1 MIPEHSVNDHLGRI
15 ADSFVLRYRRGEP
28 RPVSEYAKEH
38 PDLADEI
45 RELLPALVLLEE
57 AKQGSHPCTEPMH
70 AIGREVDVNM
80 PDRLGDYRIVRVIGR
95 GGMGVVYE
103 AEQQS
108 LGRRVAL
115 KVLPTSAQ
123 LNPRHLQRFHREA
136 KSAARLHHTNIVPVY
151 GVGEDQGVHY
161 IVMQYVAGQGL
172 DQVIGELRRSVP
184 KEQTDQTHVAK
195 DKETARQNDAVTELA
210 RCLLSARIDS
220 TTGSWNESLVAAVP
234 DGETARCETS
244 QTTRSVLP
252 KRYWRNVAQIGVQV
266 AEALEYAH
274 GQGTVHRDVKPS
286 NLLLDPGGKI
296 WVTDFGLAKAADQQ
310 NLTATGDLVGTLR
323 YMAPESFGGQY
334 DARSDVYSL
343 GLTLYELAALKRAHN
358 APVRN
363 ELIQQVR
370 QGAVPPLRKVHPK
383 VPRDLETI
391 VHKSLDPDPWRR
403 YQTAGDL
410 AADLRRFDND
420 EPIRARRVSRI
431 ERVGRWCRRNPA
443 ISLVTGC
450 AGLAIVLTV
459 CIAFALITASRNR
472 AVRLASDMANL
483 AKTKEHLLDEKTRLL
498 DEKAHL
504 VHRERQ
510 ARTTAETA
518 LKHAEEQR
526 KQAET
531 SKEDAEKAADEA
543 KTVNDFLIEGMIR
556 AAFPEYSRGEDLTVR
571 EMLDRAARLVGE
583 RFAEHPERE
592 AVVRSAVARAYHSLG
607 LYEQSHPHWARAL
620 ELRQRILGPEH
631 LTTIIT
637 MNNLASNHYSRGMY
651 DQGRQLEEESL
662 AILRRV
668 HGAEHPTT
676 LTTMSNLAANLH
688 GQGKYQEAQKL
699 FQECLKL
706 KRRLLEPDDFGTT
719 ATMGNLAVN
728 LQEQGRYEEAQKLN
742 EEALEIQR
750 RVLGPEHPSTL
761 ITMGNLAETLN
772 RQRKYQEAQKLHE
785 HVLKTR
791 RRVLGPDHHDTLAAV
806 HNLAANLD
814 DLGQVDKAQEIYS
827 QLVED
832 TRRVLGAQHP
842 STIMALSNLA
852 TAFTGQGRYDKAQ
865 ANYEQALAASRKTLG
880 TDHPASIRILKNL
893 ARSLYLQEKYQ
904 EAGTIYQEA
913 FEINRRLHGERHI
926 ETLGAKLSLADSLV
940 ADKKHEQAQ
949 TLLRDSLDHQ
959 QKFLGEGHWLT
970 GCTKSLLG
978 GSLIRMGQYEKA
990 EPLVLSGYE
999 TTKSDHDA
1007 SAESIIEA
1015 LEWIVDLYEGWGKTE
1030 KAAQWRKELAALAG
1044 RDGQP
1049 SPKST
1054 GRKIAAPETDGD
1066 PHEQTI
1072 P

>member
-1 MIPEHSVNDHLGRI
+1 MRPEHSVNDHLGRI
-15 ADSFVLRYRRGEP
+15 ADSFVQRYRRGERP
-28 RPVSEYAKEH
+28 PVSEYEEEH
-38 PDLADEI
+38 PELADEI
-45 RELLPALVLLEE
+45 RDLLPALVLLEE
-57 AKQGSHPCTEPMH
+57 AKQGPDPRTEPIS
-70 AIGREVDVNM
+70 AIGREADGTV

-136 KSAARLHHTNIVPVY
+136 KSAARLHHTSIVPVY

-172 DQVIGELRRSVP
+172 DQIIGELSRSVR
-184 KEQTDQTHVAK
+184 KEETDQTRVAQNK
-195 DKETARQNDAVTELA
+195 DTARQNDAVTELA
-210 RCLLSARIDS
+210 RCLASNGFDS
-220 TTGSWNESLVAAVP
+220 TTGSWKESLNAAAGA
-234 DGETARCETS
+234 DETALCETT
-244 QTTRSVLP
+244 QTTRSILS
-252 KRYWRNVAQIGVQV
+252 KRYWRNVAQIGMQV

-274 GQGTVHRDVKPS
+274 RQGTVHRDIKPS

-310 NLTATGDLVGTLR
+310 DLTATGDLIGTLQ
-323 YMAPESFGGQY
+323 YMAPESFSGQY

-343 GLTLYELAALKRAHN
+343 GLTLYELAALKPARD

-363 ELIQQVR
+363 ELIQRVR
-370 QGAVPPLRKVHPK
+370 QGTVAPLRKVHPK

-391 VHKSLDPDPWRR
+391 VHKSLDPDPRRR
-403 YQTAGDL
+403 YQTAGEL
-410 AADLRRFDND
+410 AADLRRFGND
-420 EPIRARRVSRI
+420 EPIRARRVGRV
-431 ERVGRWCRRNPA
+431 EQVGRWCRRNPA
-443 ISLVTGC
+443 ISLVTGF

-459 CIAFALITASRNR
+459 CIAFALITVSRNR
-472 AVRLASDMANL
+472 ALRLASDMSGL
-483 AKTKEHLLDEKTRLL
+483 AQAKGHLLDEKTRLL
-498 DEKAHL
+498 EEKAQL
-504 VHRERQ
+504 VERERQ
-510 ARTTAETA
+510 ARTAAETA

-526 KQAET
+526 KQAEI
-531 SKEDAEKAADEA
+531 SKKEAERAADEA
-543 KTVNDFLIEGMIR
+543 KTVNDFLIEDMIR
-556 AAFPEYSRGEDLTVR
+556 QALPEYSRGEDLTVR

-583 RFAEHPERE
+583 RFTEHPERE

-607 LYEQSHPHWARAL
+607 LYERSHPHWARAL
-620 ELRQRILGPEH
+620 ELRQRILGREH

-637 MNNLASNHYSRGMY
+637 MNNLASNYYSRGMY
-651 DQGRQLEEESL
+651 DQGRQLEEKSL

-706 KRRLLEPDDFGTT
+706 KRRLLEPDDFGTL

-742 EEALEIQR
+742 EEALETQR

-785 HVLKTR
+785 RVLKTR
-791 RRVLGPDHHDTLAAV
+791 RRVLGPDHPQTLAAV
-806 HNLAANLD
+806 HNLAGNLD
-814 DLGQVDKAQEIYS
+814 NLGQVDKAQELYS

-865 ANYEQALAASRKTLG
+865 ANYEQALAASRNTLG
-880 TDHPASIRILKNL
+880 ADHPASIRILKNL
-893 ARSLYLQEKYQ
+893 ARSLYLQKKYQ
-904 EAGTIYQEA
+904 EAGTVYQEA
-913 FEINRRLHGERHI
+913 LEINRRLHGVRHI
-926 ETLGAKLSLADSLV
+926 ETLTTKLSLADALV

-949 TLLRDSLDHQ
+949 ALLRDSLDHQ
-959 QKFLGEGHWLT
+959 HEFLEEGHWLT

-999 TTKSDHDA
+999 TTKSDRRA

-1015 LEWIVDLYEGWGKTE
+1015 SAWIVDLYEGWGKTE
-1030 KAAQWRKELAALAG
+1030 KAAQWRKELGALAG

-1054 GRKIAAPETDGD
+1054 DRKIAAPETDGD
-1066 PHEQTI
+1066 PHEQTN

>member
-1 MIPEHSVNDHLGRI
+1 MRPEHSVNDHLGRI
-15 ADSFVLRYRRGEP
+15 ADSFVQRYRRGERP
-28 RPVSEYAKEH
+28 PVSEYEEEH
-38 PDLADEI
+38 PELADEI
-45 RELLPALVLLEE
+45 RDLLPALVLLEE
-57 AKQGSHPCTEPMH
+57 AKQGPDPRTEPIS
-70 AIGREVDVNM
+70 AIGREADGTV

-136 KSAARLHHTNIVPVY
+136 KSAARLHHTSIVPVY

-172 DQVIGELRRSVP
+172 DQIIGELSRSVR
-184 KEQTDQTHVAK
+184 KEETDQTRVAQNK
-195 DKETARQNDAVTELA
+195 DTARQNDAVTELA
-210 RCLLSARIDS
+210 RCLASNGFDS
-220 TTGSWNESLVAAVP
+220 TTGSWKESLNAAAGA
-234 DGETARCETS
+234 DETALCETT
-244 QTTRSVLP
+244 QTTRSILS
-252 KRYWRNVAQIGVQV
+252 KRYWRNVAQIGMQV

-274 GQGTVHRDVKPS
+274 RQGTVHRDIKPS

-310 NLTATGDLVGTLR
+310 DLTATGDLIGTLQ
-323 YMAPESFGGQY
+323 YMAPESFSGQY

-343 GLTLYELAALKRAHN
+343 GLTLYELAALKPARD

-363 ELIQQVR
+363 ELIQRVR
-370 QGAVPPLRKVHPK
+370 QGTVAPLRKVHPK

-391 VHKSLDPDPWRR
+391 VHKSLDPDPRRR
-403 YQTAGDL
+403 YQTAGEL
-410 AADLRRFDND
+410 AADLRRFGND
-420 EPIRARRVSRI
+420 EPIRARRVGRV
-431 ERVGRWCRRNPA
+431 EQVGRWCRRNPA
-443 ISLVTGC
+443 ISLVTGF

-459 CIAFALITASRNR
+459 CIAFALITVSRNR
-472 AVRLASDMANL
+472 ALRLASDMSGL
-483 AKTKEHLLDEKTRLL
+483 AQAKGHLLDEKTRLL
-498 DEKAHL
+498 EEKAQL
-504 VHRERQ
+504 VERERQ
-510 ARTTAETA
+510 ARTAAETA

-526 KQAET
+526 KQAEI
-531 SKEDAEKAADEA
+531 SKKEAERAADEA
-543 KTVNDFLIEGMIR
+543 KTVNDFLIEDMIR
-556 AAFPEYSRGEDLTVR
+556 QALPEYSRGEDLTVR

-742 EEALEIQR
+742 EEALETQR

-785 HVLKTR
+785 RVLKTR
-791 RRVLGPDHHDTLAAV
+791 RRVLGPDHPQTLAAV
-806 HNLAANLD
+806 HNLAGNLD
-814 DLGQVDKAQEIYS
+814 NLGQVDKAQELYS

-865 ANYEQALAASRKTLG
+865 ANYEQALAASRNTLG
-880 TDHPASIRILKNL
+880 ADHPASIRILKNL
-893 ARSLYLQEKYQ
+893 ARSLYLQKKYQ
-904 EAGTIYQEA
+904 EAGTVYQEA
-913 FEINRRLHGERHI
+913 LEINRRLHGVRHI
-926 ETLGAKLSLADSLV
+926 ETLTTKLSLADALV

-949 TLLRDSLDHQ
+949 ALLRDSLDHQ
-959 QKFLGEGHWLT
+959 HEFLEEGHWLT